1 MKKSKIVT
9 VTMSLVV
16 VLLAVIVLTMIFT
29 VREQYSLLMLIPIIV
44 VSLLLMLTA
53 CVLCDKYIDAHH
65 MINKIGVNREKELD
79 EREKS
84 INEEFASLTEY
95 RHDLDATIE
104 LYRALY
110 NNVDIDIE
118 KMSIND
124 IKALRVTL
132 ISNN

>member
-53 CVLCDKYIDAHH
+53 CVLCDKYIDAHY

-79 EREKS
+79 EREKF